1 VDNDDSSVGWPAV
14 VTRPWSVLD
23 FILVWLGGLVGSFT
37 FGAIGELLDNPDW
50 SLALLLAGQYVGNIV
65 VFAWLARTKGTS
77 TIGLEVRTGDVAYI
91 GLGLILQVALAAL
104 FYPLNNLLFPDGR
117 PEQEVARII
126 ADADTIFLQVAL
138 VAAAVVLGPVTEEV
152 MYRGILLK
160 ALQPR
165 GRWFT
170 IIVTSV
176 VFAAVHLTGLDPDQM
191 LASAAVFLPPLFLL
205 GMLLAWM
212 TLRTGRLGPAIF
224 IHSGWNLL
232 SAVVL
237 LLPTEMLERFS

>member
-1 VDNDDSSVGWPAV
+1 M

-23 FILVWLGGLVGSFT
+23 FLLVWLGGLVGSGI

-50 SLALLLAGQYVGNIV
+50 AITLLLAGQYLGNIA
-65 VFAWLARTKGTS
+65 VFAWLARTRATS
-77 TIGLEVRTGDVAYI
+77 TIGLEVRTGDVLYI
-91 GLGLILQVALAAL
+91 GLGLVLQVALAVL
-104 FYPLNNLLFPDGR
+104 FYPLNDLLFPEGR
-117 PEQEVARII
+117 PEQEVAEII
-126 ADADTIFLQVAL
+126 AGADTLFLQVAL
-138 VAAAVVLGPVTEEV
+138 IAAAVVLGPITEEV
-152 MYRGILLK
+152 MYRGILLN
-160 ALQPR
+160 ALLPR
-165 GRWFT
+165 GRWFAM
-170 IIVTSV
+170 IVTSL

-205 GMLLAWM
+205 GMLLGWV

-237 LLPTEMLERFS
+237 LLPSEMLEQFS

>member
-1 VDNDDSSVGWPAV
+1 M
-14 VTRPWSVLD
+14 VTRPWSILD
-23 FILVWLGGLVGSFT
+23 FLLVWLGGLVGSVI
-37 FGAIGELLDNPDW
+37 FGAIGDLLDNPDW
-50 SLALLLAGQYVGNIV
+50 AIALLLAGQYVGNIA
-65 VFAWLARTKGTS
+65 VFAWLARTRGTS
-77 TIGLEVRTGDVAYI
+77 TIGLEVRTGDILYI
-91 GLGLILQVALAAL
+91 GLGLVLQVTMAAL

-126 ADADTIFLQVAL
+126 ADADTLFLQVTL
-138 VAAAVVLGPVTEEV
+138 VAAAVVLGPITEEV

-160 ALQPR
+160 TLQPR

-170 IIVTSV
+170 IILTSV

-205 GMLLAWM
+205 GMLLAWV

-232 SAVVL
+232 SAIVL
-237 LLPTEMLERFS
+237 LLPAEMLEQFS